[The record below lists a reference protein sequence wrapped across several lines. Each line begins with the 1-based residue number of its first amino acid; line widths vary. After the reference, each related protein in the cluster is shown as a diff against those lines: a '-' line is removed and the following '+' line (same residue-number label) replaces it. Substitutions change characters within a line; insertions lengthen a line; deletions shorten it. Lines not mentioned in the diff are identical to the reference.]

1 MTCDLTTWV
10 SERIVYINHR
20 LEKISFTVYSVLISY
35 VMNKFLVKLLV
46 FLPDMTVRLTGG

>member
-46 FLPDMTVRLTGG
+46 FPPDMTVRLTGG